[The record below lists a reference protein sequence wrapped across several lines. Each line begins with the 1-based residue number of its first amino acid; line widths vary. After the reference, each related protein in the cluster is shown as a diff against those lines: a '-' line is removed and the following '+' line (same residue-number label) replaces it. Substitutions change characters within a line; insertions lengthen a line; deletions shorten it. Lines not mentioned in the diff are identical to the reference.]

1 LQHLLRHKPDVYRR
15 QYNPVVAGSRCS
27 PSCLFGRHSAN
38 RLVALVIEPLPQP
51 REGTRVL
58 PFGLLSAYIF
68 PMLWRVR
75 NSRGRTRNAPAA
87 FIQPCRPT
95 VSQRPPPLTNVRG
108 SQDRRF
114 FFTLALTIVAFIILI
129 TPKARAQ
136 ADVGGALTDHS
147 HPGLGRPNSLRLPKP
162 PIDPSGNIVHRNI
175 EIVDTPTLIP
185 GPRIDASLLL
195 PASLLPASI
204 KRRSSRWAWPT
215 VSGPILIDIDVMQVF
230 IPWEFRVAGAF
241 ER

>member
-1 LQHLLRHKPDVYRR
+1 
-15 QYNPVVAGSRCS
+15 
-27 PSCLFGRHSAN
+27 
-38 RLVALVIEPLPQP
+38 
-51 REGTRVL
+51 
-58 PFGLLSAYIF
+58 
-68 PMLWRVR
+68 MLWRVR
-75 NSRGRTRNAPAA
+75 NSRGRPKNAPAA
-87 FIQPCRPT
+87 FIAS
-95 VSQRPPPLTNVRG
+95 VVV
-108 SQDRRF
+108 
-114 FFTLALTIVAFIILI
+114 LTIVAFIILI
-129 TPKARAQ
+129 AHNARAQ

-195 PASLLPASI
+195 PASM

-215 VSGPILIDIDVMQVF
+215 VSGPILINIDVMQVF
-230 IPWEFRVAGAF
+230 MPWEFRVVGAL